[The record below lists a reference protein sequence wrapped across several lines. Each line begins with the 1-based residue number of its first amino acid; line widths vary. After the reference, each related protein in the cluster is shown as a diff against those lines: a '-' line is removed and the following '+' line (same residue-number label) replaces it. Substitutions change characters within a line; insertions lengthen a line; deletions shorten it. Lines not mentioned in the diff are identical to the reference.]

1 MSHPSNP
8 YTQLTPRTQ
17 EVLQAIAKAGRPPI
31 ASLTAQQ
38 AKEAYALGA
47 GVLEAPMPA
56 MVRNETLHIT
66 VRDGTQLRAKLWSP
80 KPLDANAALPVLLY
94 FHGGGFTV
102 GSPETHEGVCK
113 QLAHLA
119 QCAVVSLDY
128 RLAPEHKFPT
138 AHRDAIDAL
147 KWLNQHA
154 KTLGLDVQR
163 IAIGGDSAGG
173 TLTAATA
180 IGARDAGI
188 ALRLQLMFYPGCA
201 ADHMASADKFAKG
214 FLLEKDSIDYFYGH
228 YLEHPS
234 LRKDPLFSPLVEA
247 NVAGVAPAWI
257 GLAECD
263 PLVDEGIAYGDHL
276 RMAGVQVDLEIYKG
290 VVHSFIQM
298 GRMIPEALTA
308 HADAA
313 SALKTAFQSK
323 EHA

>member
-1 MSHPSNP
+1 MA
-8 YTQLTPRTQ
+8 RD
-17 EVLQAIAKAGRPPI
+17 
-31 ASLTAQQ
+31 
-38 AKEAYALGA
+38 
-47 GVLEAPMPA
+47 
-56 MVRNETLHIT
+56 ETLKIS
-66 VRDGTQLRAKLWSP
+66 VRDGSQLRAKLWSP
-80 KPLDANAALPVLLY
+80 NPTNGSAALPVLLY

-113 QLAHLA
+113 RLAHLA

-147 KWLNQHA
+147 KWLAQHA
-154 KTLGLDVQR
+154 RAQGLDPKRMAV
-163 IAIGGDSAGG
+163 GGDSAGG

-201 ADHMASADKFAKG
+201 ADHMASADTFAKG

-234 LRKDPLFSPLVEA
+234 HRKDPLFSPLVEA

-276 RMAGVQVDLEIYKG
+276 RMAGVTVDLEIYKG

-313 SALKTAFQSK
+313 NALKKAFQRK
-323 EHA
+323 ESV

>member
-1 MSHPSNP
+1 MA
-8 YTQLTPRTQ
+8 RD
-17 EVLQAIAKAGRPPI
+17 
-31 ASLTAQQ
+31 
-38 AKEAYALGA
+38 
-47 GVLEAPMPA
+47 
-56 MVRNETLHIT
+56 ETLKIS
-66 VRDGTQLRAKLWSP
+66 VRDGSQLRAKLWSP
-80 KPLDANAALPVLLY
+80 NPTKGSASLPVLLY

-128 RLAPEHKFPT
+128 RLAPEHKFPI

-147 KWLNQHA
+147 KWLTQHA
-154 KTLGLDVQR
+154 QTLGLDAQR

-201 ADHMASADKFAKG
+201 ADHMASADTFAKG

-234 LRKDPLFSPLVEA
+234 HRKDPLFSPLVEA

-276 RMAGVQVDLEIYKG
+276 RMAGVTVDLEIYKG

-313 SALKTAFQSK
+313 NALKKAFQRK
-323 EHA
+323 ESV

>member
-1 MSHPSNP
+1 
-8 YTQLTPRTQ
+8 
-17 EVLQAIAKAGRPPI
+17 
-31 ASLTAQQ
+31 
-38 AKEAYALGA
+38 
-47 GVLEAPMPA
+47 MPA
-56 MVRNETLHIT
+56 MERDETLHIT
-66 VRDGTQLRAKLWSP
+66 VRDGAQIRAKLWSP
-80 KPLDANAALPVLLY
+80 KPLDASTALPVLLY

-113 QLAHLA
+113 RLAHLA

-147 KWLNQHA
+147 KWLAQHA
-154 KTLGLDVQR
+154 QALGLDAQR

-201 ADHMASADKFAKG
+201 ADHMASADTFAKG

-234 LRKDPLFSPLVEA
+234 HRQDPLFSPLVEA
-247 NVAGVAPAWI
+247 NVTGVAPAWI

-276 RMAGVQVDLEIYKG
+276 RMAGVPVDLEIYKG

-313 SALKTAFQSK
+313 NALKKAFQRK
-323 EHA
+323 ESA